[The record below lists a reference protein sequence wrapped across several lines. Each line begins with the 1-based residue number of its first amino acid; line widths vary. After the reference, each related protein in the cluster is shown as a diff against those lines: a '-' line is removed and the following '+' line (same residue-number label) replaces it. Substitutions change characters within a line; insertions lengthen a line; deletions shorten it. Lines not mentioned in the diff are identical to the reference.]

1 LHPNTCFYEAQRGKK
16 LHASTVS
23 PQRQGDKAKL
33 LDRVRDTIR
42 VKHYS
47 LRTENAIQSIDAEDR
62 QLLAYHAK
70 IGSKEGPT
78 K

>member
-1 LHPNTCFYEAQRGKK
+1 VLRSNYNCAARGRKKKGTILQPTTCFYEAQRGKK

-47 LRTENAIQSIDAEDR
+47 LRTENVIQ
-62 QLLAYHAK
+62 
-70 IGSKEGPT
+70 
-78 K
+78 